1 MKLEG
6 EEVRVKQNVQ
16 RKDVYYEDNRRVE
29 VPHRLDLNDLLKRK
43 KEDAIREKKNN
54 VMLLTYVFGLA
65 SIVIVFI
72 AFY

>member
-1 MKLEG
+1 M
-6 EEVRVKQNVQ
+6 RVKQNVQ
-16 RKDVYYEDNRRVE
+16 RKDVYYEDNRREE